1 MLQGYKD
8 AGTLVAEI
16 KMTRTNHKGTILL
29 VEGKDDLR
37 FWRTWQHSDCDLID
51 GEGKPNVVGSIERL
65 DSENFKG
72 VLGIVDADYDHLM
85 GENLSSKNLVATDAH
100 DIECLLCRSPAL
112 DKVLSEFGDSSRI
125 QQFNE
130 EEDTDVREGLLKRA
144 LEIGRLRWAVR
155 RCQLDINTKEISVQR
170 FVNENTWIVD
180 IEGLICVVANCNPS
194 DADVL
199 KRSITE
205 LPCAD
210 PWYVVRGH
218 DVVELLRI
226 GLRRV
231 LGNRPNNAGRKQI
244 SGILRAGI
252 SREDLEHT
260 MLWANIRIWEKEN
273 PPYYVLND
281 WL

>member
-1 MLQGYKD
+1 
-8 AGTLVAEI
+8 
-16 KMTRTNHKGTILL
+16 MTRTVHQGAILL

-37 FWRTWQHSDCDLID
+37 FWQTWRHSDCDLID

-85 GENLSSKNLVATDAH
+85 DENLSSENLVATDAH
-100 DIECLLCRSPAL
+100 DLECLLCRSPAL
-112 DKVLSEFGDSSRI
+112 DKVLSEFGDSSKI
-125 QQFNE
+125 QRFKE

-144 LEIGRLRWAVR
+144 LEFGRLRWAAL
-155 RCQLDINTKEISVQR
+155 RCQLDINTTEMSVQR

-180 IEGLICVVANCNPS
+180 IEGLICVAANCNLS

-199 KRSITE
+199 KRSIAE
-205 LPCAD
+205 LPYAD

-231 LGNRPNNAGRKQI
+231 LGDRPNNAGRKQI

-252 SREDLEHT
+252 SRMDLEST
-260 MLWANIRIWEKEN
+260 LLWANIRFWEREN
-273 PPYYVLND
+273 STYSVLND